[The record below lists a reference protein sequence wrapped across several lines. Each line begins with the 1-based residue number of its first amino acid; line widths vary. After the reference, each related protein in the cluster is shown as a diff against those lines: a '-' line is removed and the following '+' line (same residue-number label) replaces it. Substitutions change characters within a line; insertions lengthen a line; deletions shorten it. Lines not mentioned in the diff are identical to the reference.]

1 MSLAKITI
9 NAFNSYTNG
18 SIFDTL
24 TLPDGIDRD
33 LVIDNIILEAG
44 EFELVYSN
52 PDFMKSAIGVWSDKY
67 YRTFQKWIDA
77 LNIEYAP
84 LENYDRKEEW
94 EDNNTSSNNGNSA
107 TNRNGGEYHTG
118 SNNSSTSNSG
128 SINSNNNDTTTNS
141 VSAYDSTTLST
152 AGRDVSNGT
161 SGSTSSGTTTSNDS
175 NTENIIHNDAENVT
189 TSNSATE
196 KNTREG
202 RAHGNIGVT
211 TSQQMLESELDIA
224 KWNIYKHI
232 TDLFM
237 QEFCIM
243 VYI

>member
-9 NAFNSYTNG
+9 NAFNDYTNG
-18 SIFDTL
+18 AIFDTL

-67 YRTFQKWIDA
+67 YRTFKKWIDA
-77 LNIEYAP
+77 LSIKYEP
-84 LENYDRKEEW
+84 LENYDRMEEW
-94 EDNNTSSNNGNSA
+94 EDKNISTHSGTNSSNTSGSASSTNNG
-107 TNRNGGEYHTG
+107 TIT
-118 SNNSSTSNSG
+118 NNSS
-128 SINSNNNDTTTNS
+128 DTMTGS
-141 VSAYDSTTLST
+141 VSAYDS
-152 AGRDVSNGT
+152 DVFTPNEQNVGNGN
-161 SGSTSSGTTTSNDS
+161 S
-175 NTENIIHNDAENVT
+175 
-189 TSNSATE
+189 TSNSTGSTISNNNE
-196 KNTREG
+196 YVTGSESTNDSSTNTREG

>member
-9 NAFNSYTNG
+9 NAFNNYTNG
-18 SIFDTL
+18 AIFDTL

-77 LNIEYAP
+77 LSIEYAP
-84 LENYDRKEEW
+84 LENYDRQEEW
-94 EDNNTSSNNGNSA
+94 KDINSA
-107 TNRNGGEYHTG
+107 THNSTET
-118 SNNSSTSNSG
+118 SNSSTSNTGNISSNTSDTVTGNVSAFDSDNFTPNEQSVGSG
-128 SINSNNNDTTTNS
+128 SSSSN
-141 VSAYDSTTLST
+141 
-152 AGRDVSNGT
+152 
-161 SGSTSSGTTTSNDS
+161 SSGTTTNNQYDYNTSSDDS
-175 NTENIIHNDAENVT
+175 T
-189 TSNSATE
+189 
-196 KNTREG
+196 NTRTG

-211 TSQQMLESELDIA
+211 TSQQMLKDELEVA